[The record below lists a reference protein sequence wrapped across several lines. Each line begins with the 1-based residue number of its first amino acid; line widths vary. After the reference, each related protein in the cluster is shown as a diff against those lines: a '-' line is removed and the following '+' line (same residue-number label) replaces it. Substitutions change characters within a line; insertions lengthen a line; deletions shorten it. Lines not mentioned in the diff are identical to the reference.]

1 MTRSLFRHALLA
13 LFCLFSHKIIG
24 QNEVPAKYTALVKS
38 ADSLLQ
44 AKMYLPAAHTYTL
57 AFKSFQG
64 KGFIPDRYQAAKAWA
79 MAKVVD
85 SAFVQLE
92 KIVFRGKF
100 DDYFPMQA
108 DSAFYGLKADK
119 RWAPLMAA
127 VRKNHSIVD
136 SLWNPG
142 LYHLIDSMATEDQK
156 WRNRHTKLEN
166 TLSNDSLQLRWAAKM
181 FIKVDSAN
189 YYVLRKIIDTFGF
202 PSWDCVGKAGAN
214 KFWLLVQHQDYHV
227 EFQKEVLQL
236 MEQKWL
242 KGKVSAVDYAYL
254 VDRVKVN
261 TGELQVYGT
270 QFDLNAEHS
279 SFTPKPV
286 LDPTNLNA
294 RREKMGLGTI
304 ESYME
309 TANRRYY
316 GALKKEQK

>member
-1 MTRSLFRHALLA
+1 MIKSLFCYVLLA

-24 QNEVPAKYTALVKS
+24 QNEVPAKYTALIKS

-44 AKMYLPAAHTYTL
+44 AKMYLPAAHTYAL

-79 MAKVVD
+79 LATVTD
-85 SAFVQLE
+85 SAFVQLG

-108 DSAFYGLKADK
+108 DSAFQGLRADK
-119 RWAPLMAA
+119 RWVPLLTA
-127 VRKNHSIVD
+127 VRKNHGIVD
-136 SLWNPG
+136 SLWNPS
-142 LYHLIDSMATEDQK
+142 LYRLIDSMATEDQK

-166 TLSNDSLQLRWAAKM
+166 TSPNDSLQIRWSAKM
-181 FIKVDSAN
+181 FIKVDSSN
-189 YYVLRKIIDTFGF
+189 YFALRKIINSLGF
-202 PSWDCVGKAGAN
+202 PSWDCVGKSGAN
-214 KFWLLVQHQDYHV
+214 KFWLLVQLQDSHV

-236 MEQKWL
+236 MEQLWL
-242 KGKVSAVDYAYL
+242 KGNVSAVDYAYL

-261 TGELQVYGT
+261 IGELQVYGT
-270 QFDLNAEHS
+270 QFDLNVERSTHI
-279 SFTPKPV
+279 PKPV
-286 LDPTNLNA
+286 IDPSNLNA

-309 TANRRYY
+309 TANRRYH
-316 GALKKEQK
+316 GALKKE

>member
-1 MTRSLFRHALLA
+1 MARTLFRYALLA
-13 LFCLFSHKIIG
+13 LFCLFFHKIIG
-24 QNEVPAKYTALVKS
+24 QNEVPVKYTALVKS

-44 AKMYLPAAHTYTL
+44 TKMYLSAAHTYSL

-79 MAKVVD
+79 MAKVID

-100 DDYFPMQA
+100 DDYFTMQA
-108 DSAFYGLKADK
+108 DSAFQRLKTDK
-119 RWAPLMAA
+119 RWAPLLAA
-127 VRKNHSIVD
+127 VRKNHGIVD
-136 SLWNPG
+136 SLWNPT
-142 LYHLIDSMATEDQK
+142 LYYLIDSMAKEDQK
-156 WRNRHTKLEN
+156 WRNRVTSLEN
-166 TLSNDSLQLRWAAKM
+166 LTPTDSIQVKWAVKM
-181 FIKVDSAN
+181 YNKVDSAN
-189 YYVLRKIIDTFGF
+189 YYVLRKIINTFGY
-202 PSWDCVGKAGAN
+202 PAWDYIGKSGAN

-236 MEQKWL
+236 MEQLWL

-270 QFDLNAEHS
+270 QFDLNAERS

-286 LDPTNLNA
+286 IDPSNLNA
-294 RREKMGLGTI
+294 RRGKMGLGTI

-316 GALKKEQK
+316 GTLKKE

>member
-1 MTRSLFRHALLA
+1 MRPHWSFLL
-13 LFCLFSHKIIG
+13 LFSLTFSAQLWSQVKAPDAYYISI
-24 QNEVPAKYTALVKS
+24 KS
-38 ADSLLQ
+38 ADSLFKIPNYPL
-44 AKMYLPAAHTYTL
+44 AAQHYSQ
-57 AFKSFQG
+57 AFKSFEG
-64 KGFIPDRYQAAKAWA
+64 KGFMSDRYQAACTWA
-79 MAKVVD
+79 RAGVAD
-85 SAFVQLE
+85 SAFFQLE
-92 KIVFRGKF
+92 KIVWKGKF
-100 DDYFPMQA
+100 DEYFRIMA
-108 DSAFYGLKADK
+108 DSNLVSLHSNT
-119 RWAPLMAA
+119 RWAPLITQ
-127 VRKNHSIVD
+127 VRRLHGILD
-136 SLWNPG
+136 SLWNPN
-142 LYHLIDSMATEDQK
+142 LYHLIDSMAIEDQK

-181 FIKVDSAN
+181 FIIVDSAN

-202 PSWDCVGKAGAN
+202 PSWDCVGKSGVN
-214 KFWLLVQHQDYHV
+214 KFWLLVQHQDSHV

-236 MEQKWL
+236 MEQLWL

-286 LDPTNLNA
+286 LDPANLNA

-309 TANRRYY
+309 TANRHYH
-316 GALKKEQK
+316 GTLKKE

>member
-1 MTRSLFRHALLA
+1 MARTLFRYAFLA
-13 LFCLFSHKIIG
+13 LFCLFFHKITG
-24 QNEVPAKYTALVKS
+24 QNEVPAKYTALVQS

-44 AKMYLPAAHTYTL
+44 TKMYLSAAHTYAL

-64 KGFIPDRYQAAKAWA
+64 KGFIPDRYQAAKAWS
-79 MAKVVD
+79 MAKVID

-108 DSAFYGLKADK
+108 DSAFLGLKADK
-119 RWAPLMAA
+119 RWEPLLAA
-127 VRKNHSIVD
+127 VRKNHGIVD
-136 SLWNPG
+136 SLWNPS
-142 LYHLIDSMATEDQK
+142 LYHLIDSMAVEDQK
-156 WRNRHTKLEN
+156 WRNRVTALWN
-166 TLSNDSLQLRWAAKM
+166 ISPTDSVQVNFAGKM
-181 FIKVDSAN
+181 YNKVDSVN
-189 YYVLRKIIDTFGF
+189 YFVLRKIIQTFGF
-202 PSWDCVGKAGAN
+202 PSWDCVGKSGAH
-214 KFWLLVQHQDYHV
+214 KFWLLVQHQDSHV

-236 MEQKWL
+236 MEQLWL

-261 TGELQVYGT
+261 SGELQVYGT
-270 QFDLNAEHS
+270 QFDLNAERSTHI
-279 SFTPKPV
+279 PKPV
-286 LDPTNLNA
+286 IDPPNLNA

-316 GALKKEQK
+316 GTLKKE